1 MPSPKMKPRSST
13 GIRASST
20 GMNFPF
26 RKTTST
32 SLLEP
37 EPECIPGPAENA
49 CRGHR
54 FERDHGILADRLAVE
69 RDTQVADAR
78 ALGDRR
84 NQRRHRQ
91 QLGLEPLALPL
102 GPRPQEATAK
112 TGLQLRSHALPDLD
126 FLHRRAA
133 GVEPCRVAKLEAPV
147 QQLLRFLRAH

>member
-13 GIRASST
+13 VIRASST

-69 RDTQVADAR
+69 RDTQVADER

-84 NQRRHRQ
+84 NERRQRQ
-91 QLGLEPLALPL
+91 QFRLEPLALPL
-102 GPRPQEATAK
+102 GHGHHQVTAK
-112 TGLQLRSHALPDLD
+112 TGLQRGPRALPDLD
-126 FLHRRAA
+126 
-133 GVEPCRVAKLEAPV
+133 
-147 QQLLRFLRAH
+147 